1 MGFEGKNHRKDTKKA
16 VAFDCNCLIFR
27 WCHQESN
34 RGHKD
39 FQSFALPTEL
49 WHHFAMGLYRCFSI
63 TGANVELFYL
73 PAKCLGNYFSNY
85 FILFLLI
92 ADFQRIVL
100 HVYLHSR

>member
-63 TGANVELFYL
+63 TGANVEFFYL